1 MTTVSATAAPTDPCA
16 MPATE
21 DIVVGS
27 LLFAGVSAAYL
38 PQVGEIAWRRSNV
51 GVSGLFV
58 VFALLAAIFTAMNGV
73 IDFWTQVMCCDVVPV
88 GQCIA
93 VNLPLAQL
101 IAPLLY
107 QFLVLFVYSKFSVP
121 VEGVIS
127 ETMASRNRNYG
138 YAALAGSA
146 LLSLGVYLTPLL
158 LVIDGRGTMQQYS
171 TYSVAAG
178 YIGGAFAILTFLPQI
193 RETFLLKRH
202 GSLSIPALV
211 VMFVGNIIL
220 VVYLLLNGGSISLI
234 SQNAVTAV
242 EIGVLLGMIVWF
254 AVRRWRTNRRS
265 RNSAVINAANAT
277 VVVESM
283 PLLNETE

>member
-1 MTTVSATAAPTDPCA
+1 MPTTG
-16 MPATE
+16 

-38 PQVGEIAWRRSNV
+38 PQVGEIAWRKSNM

-58 VFALLAAIFTAMNGV
+58 VFALLAATFTAMNGV
-73 IDFWTQVMCCDVVPV
+73 IDFWPQVMCCASVSV

-107 QFLVLFVYSKFSVP
+107 QFLVLFVYSKYSVP
-121 VEGVIS
+121 VKDTIS
-127 ETMASRNRNYG
+127 ESTATRNRNYG
-138 YAALAGSA
+138 FAALAGSA
-146 LLSLGVYLTPLL
+146 LLALALYLTPLL
-158 LVIDGRGTMQQYS
+158 MYIDGRGTPAGYS
-171 TYSVAAG
+171 LFSVIAG
-178 YIGGAFAILTFLPQI
+178 YIGGVFAIVTFLPQI
-193 RETFLLKRH
+193 YETYLLKRH

-242 EIGVLLGMIVWF
+242 EIGVLLGMIWTF
-254 AVRRWRTNRRS
+254 AFRRWRS
-265 RNSAVINAANAT
+265 SKKNSAVISSAIVNDS
-277 VVVESM
+277 ESM
-283 PLLNETE
+283 PLMSGADDQQ